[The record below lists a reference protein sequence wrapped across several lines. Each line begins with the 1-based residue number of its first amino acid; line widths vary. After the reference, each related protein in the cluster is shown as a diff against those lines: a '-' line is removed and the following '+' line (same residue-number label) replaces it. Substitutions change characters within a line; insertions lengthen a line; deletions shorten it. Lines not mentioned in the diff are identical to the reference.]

1 MTDSQPDEFWQGVAQ
16 FNQHQFYACH
26 DTFESLWM
34 EATEPDKKFYQGILQ
49 IAVAFYHLEN
59 QNWRGA
65 VILMGEGM
73 NRLSDYQPDYG
84 GIDVNQLL
92 ADTAR
97 ILNILQE
104 TGPERVSEIVQQAG
118 DRTDQTDDGRK
129 TIAGAI
135 ALPRL
140 ERISPDPVSP

>member
-16 FNQHQFYACH
+16 FNQHQFYTCH

-34 EATEPDKKFYQGILQ
+34 EAAEPDKKFYQGILQ
-49 IAVAFYHLEN
+49 IAVALYHLEN

-65 VILMGEGM
+65 VTLMGEGM
-73 NRLSDYQPDYG
+73 NRLRGYQPDYG

-92 ADTAR
+92 ADTTR